1 MKTGILDLITKNR
14 SYRRFYQD
22 IEIPYEALESMIE
35 AARLS
40 PSGANRQPLK
50 YIICQ
55 DGKGKTGREIFDCLV
70 WAGYLKDWDGPV
82 EGERPA
88 AYIIML
94 HDKIIHTNIYCDQG
108 IALQSIMLQ
117 AVSMGF
123 GGCIFASINRPR
135 LSKFLDLPESLEI
148 LHVVALGQ
156 PKETVVIDKTNPDL
170 TAGENIKYWRDADGV
185 HHVPK
190 RSLSELIIKK

>member
-1 MKTGILDLITKNR
+1 MKTGIIDLITKNR
-14 SYRRFYQD
+14 SYRRFFQD
-22 IEIPYEALESMIE
+22 VEVPYDALESMIE

-70 WAGYLKDWDGPV
+70 WAAYLKDWDGPV

-88 AYIIML
+88 AYIVML
-94 HDKIIHTNIYCDQG
+94 HDKNVRPTVFCDQG
-108 IALQSIMLQ
+108 IALQSILLQ
-117 AVSMGF
+117 AVSLGY

-135 LSKFLDLPESLEI
+135 LSKFLDLPENLEI

-190 RSLSELIIKK
+190 RSLSELIIK